1 MLFRILFTVE
11 FFIFKFYTLKVDK
24 KYLQSYK
31 YIGLGFQLVAV
42 VGIFVLLGLELD
54 KMLLNQIPFLT
65 IIMSII
71 GVAASLYYVIKDV
84 SKKK

>member
-54 KMLLNQIPFLT
+54 KMLLNPRSLVCWALGFL
-65 IIMSII
+65 
-71 GVAASLYYVIKDV
+71 VE
-84 SKKK
+84 